1 MDNKAKEITIAQ
13 LPSGFWA
20 VFVDGVV
27 FYAAAGT
34 KEQAEAIAEAV
45 AKGNMCLM

>member
-1 MDNKAKEITIAQ
+1 MKIEVKQ

-20 VFVDGVV
+20 VFVDGEM

-34 KEQAEAIAEAV
+34 EAQANAIAEAV
-45 AKGNMCLM
+45 AEGRMFLL